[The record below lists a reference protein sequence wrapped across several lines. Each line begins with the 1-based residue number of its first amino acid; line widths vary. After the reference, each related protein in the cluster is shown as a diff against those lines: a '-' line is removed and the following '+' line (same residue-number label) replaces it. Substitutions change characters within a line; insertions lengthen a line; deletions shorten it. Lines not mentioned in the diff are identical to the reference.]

1 MQTDLEFVVRD
12 FLAYLDKLYQEEGG
26 NMHAY
31 GHILQDL
38 IEDLRRQS
46 NNALVAEAIRIIEE
60 RIPLHMR

>member
-12 FLAYLDKLYQEEGG
+12 FLAYLDKLYGG

-31 GHILQDL
+31 GHILQDI

-46 NNALVAEAIRIIEE
+46 NNASVAEAIRIIEE